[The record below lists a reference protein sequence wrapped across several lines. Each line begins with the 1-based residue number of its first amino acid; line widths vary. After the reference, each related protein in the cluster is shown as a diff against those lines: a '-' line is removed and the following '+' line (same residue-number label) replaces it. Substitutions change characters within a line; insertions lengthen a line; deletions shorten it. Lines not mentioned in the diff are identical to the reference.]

1 MGFRANSRVCVEHVK
16 ISMFVDRFL
25 CRVHFAMMSSYA
37 DGSSLRPSPSSLREL
52 QRKALLKLLNLNVQE
67 ETTAGGNELVQVN
80 GEPVWKFL
88 VFDKLGQDVIS
99 SVLRVSDL
107 REAGVTVHMQLK
119 ADRHQMEDVPAGTS
133 LSAHIC

>member
-1 MGFRANSRVCVEHVK
+1 MA
-16 ISMFVDRFL
+16 
-25 CRVHFAMMSSYA
+25 SSY
-37 DGSSLRPSPSSLREL
+37 SVPSSTQQQPLQSLRNL
-52 QRKALLKLLNLNVQE
+52 QRKALSKVLNLNSE
-67 ETTAGGNELVQVN
+67 EEQNAQPNDLLPQVTT

-119 ADRHQMEDVPAGTS
+119 ADRLQIEDVPAS
-133 LSAHIC
+133 KLPSSFQFS